1 MIRTAI
7 LCAVMAMAGLQ
18 LARVALHTA
27 TALPAVL
34 AQGEAIRGW

>member
-34 AQGEAIRGW
+34 AQAQSLKGM